1 MKELSTYIQKETTF
15 KNLIND
21 NESIYLI
28 DYEML
33 TIVKLQMEAGF
44 LFVVS
49 DSLLMIIKKLTYDGV
64 SVLIRK
70 NRTQNSVCCTHL
82 FFSKRKMQTWYWALL
97 WAFHS
102 VHLITK
108 HQA

>member
-49 DSLLMIIKKLTYDGV
+49 
-64 SVLIRK
+64 
-70 NRTQNSVCCTHL
+70 NSQKIWPMMV
-82 FFSKRKMQTWYWALL
+82 
-97 WAFHS
+97 
-102 VHLITK
+102 
-108 HQA
+108 

>member
-1 MKELSTYIQKETTF
+1 MHSKVIVAVLSGNQPTKLIDIQGSMKELSTYIQKETTF

-49 DSLLMIIKKLTYDGV
+49 DAQKI
-64 SVLIRK
+64 
-70 NRTQNSVCCTHL
+70 
-82 FFSKRKMQTWYWALL
+82 
-97 WAFHS
+97 
-102 VHLITK
+102 
-108 HQA
+108 

>member
-49 DSLLMIIKKLTYDGV
+49 DAQKIWPMMV
-64 SVLIRK
+64 
-70 NRTQNSVCCTHL
+70 
-82 FFSKRKMQTWYWALL
+82 
-97 WAFHS
+97 
-102 VHLITK
+102 
-108 HQA
+108 

>member
-1 MKELSTYIQKETTF
+1 MHPTVIVAVLSGNQPTKLIDIQGSMKELSTYIQNETTL

-33 TIVKLQMEAGF
+33 TIVNLQMEAGF

-49 DSLLMIIKKLTYDGV
+49 DAQKIWPMMV
-64 SVLIRK
+64 
-70 NRTQNSVCCTHL
+70 
-82 FFSKRKMQTWYWALL
+82 
-97 WAFHS
+97 
-102 VHLITK
+102 
-108 HQA
+108 